1 MDIGPIET
9 EFQNTLKEMDDK
21 KDPDLDEFRDQYSK
35 LFQAL
40 RNSHSS
46 SERLN
51 TRIAELTKLIA
62 ASQEKILRAKKEEE
76 DAHLYRKRLENEIAS
91 IWSQVEESHKREAEN
106 AAKVEEL
113 RGQSKVLKEQLSS
126 GSGWTEDQKQIMNQ
140 KEKRRNEL
148 SRHVEQGR
156 AALDAL
162 KADTAA
168 LHEEMMEAEKRK
180 TSLETEIDKMNQDVQ
195 EKKQQSDK
203 EQRRKERLDKDLKQL
218 KVQVEKAHSEM
229 EDRQQRMQMGEKH
242 MADMDRSQQEHKA
255 KLAGLLRKYDE
266 LFRKT
271 HKLTEE
277 CDEQVRTNQLLTQ
290 ENVQREQ
297 EIAVKQGEVEGV
309 KMDCQK
315 MERLRDITL
324 KKIAA
329 CEKEKSA
336 LEQERDDLKAQI
348 HQKANVEMES
358 LRKEGENFSKEIDNL
373 LREREILNKK
383 LVKGDDKTRKMD
395 DLNKIN
401 LNTKKNLENE
411 INGFRTHVKKQRD
424 MIQQLVQDRER
435 YEAEAEA
442 ANQKFFTALEE
453 VKLQEL
459 QIGELQKRIVEG
471 ETRLKQQQNL
481 YEAVRSDRN
490 LYSKNLIESQEEIG
504 EMKRKFKIMNHQI
517 EQLKEEITAKDHSL
531 VKEHFDHHK
540 VDKEKEQLKNE
551 LTRIRK
557 QIQQSEQ
564 IISNQESEI
573 QKLSQIIQEA
583 DEERQRQEKEYDAVI
598 NERDILGSQLIRRS
612 EELSTLYEKIK
623 IQKSTLSK
631 GEVQYQERIGEIDLL
646 KNRIKELQLE
656 RSASSAQV
664 ANIGDLR
671 NEVYR
676 LQRELLQERTKI
688 KALTEELERHLNVH
702 RWRTLQ
708 GSDPQR
714 FEMIRKIHSLNKRL
728 IAKTQEVVEKDL
740 LIQEKE
746 KLYVELKNILARQ
759 PGPEVAEQLTVYQQN
774 LKEKLKQMKAMK
786 AELEMYRAQVDE
798 YKYDIQRLANDEK
811 KLKQAWF
818 RRMRE
823 QRNATANGDFM
834 DVDHEFPMEEGADVG
849 KENEMENPQSAGE
862 VPTESN
868 FDAST
873 SQDNAEVAGE
883 R

>member
-1 MDIGPIET
+1 MESAAPTPVLDIGPIKT
-9 EFQNTLKEMDDK
+9 EFQNTLKEIEDK
-21 KDPDLDEFRDQYSK
+21 RDPDLDDFRKQYSD

-40 RNSHSS
+40 LKSHSS
-46 SERLN
+46 YERLN
-51 TRIAELTKLIA
+51 TRIAELMKLIG
-62 ASQEKILRAKKEEE
+62 ASQEKISRAKKEEE

-106 AAKVEEL
+106 TAKVEEL
-113 RGQSKVLKEQLSS
+113 RGQTKVLKEQLSS
-126 GSGWTEDQKQIMNQ
+126 GSGWTEDQKSIMTQ
-140 KEKRRNEL
+140 KEKRRNDL
-148 SRHVEQGR
+148 SRQVEQGR

-162 KADTAA
+162 KGDTTA
-168 LHEEMMEAEKRK
+168 LHEEMLDAEKRK
-180 TSLETEIDKMNQDVQ
+180 TSLEAEIDEMNHSVQ
-195 EKKQQSDK
+195 EKKQQSEK
-203 EQRRKERLDKDLKQL
+203 EQRRKDRLDKELKQL
-218 KVQVEKAHSEM
+218 KGQVEKAHTDL
-229 EDRQQRMQMGEKH
+229 EDRRYRTTSGDESITAMEKLQ
-242 MADMDRSQQEHKA
+242 AEAKN
-255 KLAGLLRKYDE
+255 KLAGYLRDYDA

-290 ENVQREQ
+290 ENLQREQ
-297 EIAVKQGEVEGV
+297 EITVKQGEAEGV
-309 KMDCQK
+309 KMDSKK
-315 MERLRDITL
+315 MERLRDMTL
-324 KKIAA
+324 KKIDA
-329 CEKEKSA
+329 CEKEKGA
-336 LEQERDDLKAQI
+336 LEQERDDLKGQI
-348 HQKANVEMES
+348 NQKANIEMES
-358 LRKEGENFSKEIDNL
+358 LRKEGESFSKEIDNL

-583 DEERQRQEKEYDAVI
+583 DEERQRQQKEYDAVI

-631 GEVQYQERIGEIDLL
+631 GEVQYQERVGEIELL

-759 PGPEVAEQLTVYQQN
+759 PGPEVAEQLAVYQQN
-774 LKEKLKQMKAMK
+774 LKDKLKQMKAMK
-786 AELEMYRAQVDE
+786 AELEMYKAQVIMCRTC
-798 YKYDIQRLANDEK
+798 K
-811 KLKQAWF
+811 
-818 RRMRE
+818 RE
-823 QRNATANGDFM
+823 GGGGGQYGCGISVGNG
-834 DVDHEFPMEEGADVG
+834 G
-849 KENEMENPQSAGE
+849 
-862 VPTESN
+862 
-868 FDAST
+868 
-873 SQDNAEVAGE
+873 
-883 R
+883 